1 MVSFKSVKKKKM
13 EKDVFRL
20 VASVGE
26 TKNSESPIR
35 NRTADLWILRSDAP
49 PQRHR
54 DFIVSEANYEIRV

>member
-1 MVSFKSVKKKKM
+1 M
-13 EKDVFRL
+13 EKDVFGL

-54 DFIVSEANYEIRV
+54 DFIVCEAHYEIRV

>member
-1 MVSFKSVKKKKM
+1 M

-35 NRTADLWILRSDAP
+35 NRTADLWILRFDAP
-49 PQRHR
+49 PQSHR
-54 DFIVSEANYEIRV
+54 DFIVSETHYEIRV